1 MNITYITN
9 NKALFP
15 YEDEEEKYRNESIAT
30 VQLDMMESRLKKV
43 RVKDGI
49 INIVGLVLQKIEIAI
64 LSSVNY
70 LAIYYIYYLHTYD
83 KNISKE
89 NSLTLSSILVFA
101 QFSTIFIGGILK
113 EYIGMRLVM
122 LIGGL
127 FLILGSLGIIFF
139 KSLTV
144 YKIMMLFYGMGIGI
158 PGSITNVNASL
169 FIPERKG
176 LINGISNIAW
186 TLSCSLFNFVGLQ
199 VANPHSLDI
208 EFKDEDKVKGKEY
221 FNDDG
226 ESANNQP
233 MELDNK
239 SKKKKKKKGDDIT
252 FKSYLKHWRFY
263 TCFIIFSFKN
273 VHPNLIISSF
283 QVFAIHYESVS
294 TSAQK
299 IITTTSF
306 IVNLFT
312 TFCLS
317 FFVDKFRY
325 RLVIIPTFLLIL
337 VHSLTFQFIVKHGVL
352 YVVYFFA
359 VGLLVSIDNLA
370 SFPHFMKIF
379 GGRFFA
385 RELVFSILQ

>member
-226 ESANNQP
+226 ESANNI
-233 MELDNK
+233 
-239 SKKKKKKKGDDIT
+239 IT
-252 FKSYLKHWRFY
+252 Y
-263 TCFIIFSFKN
+263 TYVLIGLFLVLSVSSTVLTFSFKKE
-273 VHPNLIISSF
+273 S
-283 QVFAIHYESVS
+283 YEE
-294 TSAQK
+294 K
-299 IITTTSF
+299 
-306 IVNLFT
+306 
-312 TFCLS
+312 
-317 FFVDKFRY
+317 VDDLRGK
-325 RLVIIPTFLLIL
+325 
-337 VHSLTFQFIVKHGVL
+337 KKEE
-352 YVVYFFA
+352 
-359 VGLLVSIDNLA
+359 N
-370 SFPHFMKIF
+370 
-379 GGRFFA
+379 
-385 RELVFSILQ
+385 

>member
-1 MNITYITN
+1 M
-9 NKALFP
+9 KMKMK
-15 YEDEEEKYRNESIAT
+15 KYRNESIAT

-122 LIGGL
+122 IIGGL

-158 PGSITNVNASL
+158 PGSIANVNASL

-226 ESANNQP
+226 ESANNIITYTYVLIGLFLVLSVSSTVLTFSFKKASY
-233 MELDNK
+233 EEKVDDLRG
-239 SKKKKKKKGDDIT
+239 KKKKKINKRRNIG
-252 FKSYLKHWRFY
+252 
-263 TCFIIFSFKN
+263 
-273 VHPNLIISSF
+273 
-283 QVFAIHYESVS
+283 
-294 TSAQK
+294 
-299 IITTTSF
+299 
-306 IVNLFT
+306 
-312 TFCLS
+312 
-317 FFVDKFRY
+317 
-325 RLVIIPTFLLIL
+325 
-337 VHSLTFQFIVKHGVL
+337 G
-352 YVVYFFA
+352 
-359 VGLLVSIDNLA
+359 
-370 SFPHFMKIF
+370 
-379 GGRFFA
+379 GGR
-385 RELVFSILQ
+385 RRRR

>member
-1 MNITYITN
+1 M
-9 NKALFP
+9 
-15 YEDEEEKYRNESIAT
+15 EEEEEEE
-30 VQLDMMESRLKKV
+30 D
-43 RVKDGI
+43 DD
-49 INIVGLVLQKIEIAI
+49 NI
-64 LSSVNY
+64 
-70 LAIYYIYYLHTYD
+70 
-83 KNISKE
+83 KNTE
-89 NSLTLSSILVFA
+89 E
-101 QFSTIFIGGILK
+101 G
-113 EYIGMRLVM
+113 
-122 LIGGL
+122 
-127 FLILGSLGIIFF
+127 
-139 KSLTV
+139 
-144 YKIMMLFYGMGIGI
+144 
-158 PGSITNVNASL
+158 
-169 FIPERKG
+169 
-176 LINGISNIAW
+176 NI
-186 TLSCSLFNFVGLQ
+186 
-199 VANPHSLDI
+199 
-208 EFKDEDKVKGKEY
+208 
-221 FNDDG
+221 
-226 ESANNQP
+226 ANNQP

-337 VHSLTFQFIVKHGVL
+337 VHSLTFQFILKHGVL

-385 RELVFSILQ
+385 IIFGIFSMGTGLFNFAMNSLVDRVLSNKNKGEEYDNTLNLFFYVSSIFTTISLSFMFLENEKMIFPGMERKKK